1 MNKIFYLIA
10 IIGLILIALAD
21 WTVFLFLIS
30 VIYLIKK
37 IIDKIFGR

>member
-1 MNKIFYLIA
+1 MNKIFYLIS
-10 IIGLILIALAD
+10 IIGLILVAIED

-37 IIDKIFGR
+37 IVDKIFVS